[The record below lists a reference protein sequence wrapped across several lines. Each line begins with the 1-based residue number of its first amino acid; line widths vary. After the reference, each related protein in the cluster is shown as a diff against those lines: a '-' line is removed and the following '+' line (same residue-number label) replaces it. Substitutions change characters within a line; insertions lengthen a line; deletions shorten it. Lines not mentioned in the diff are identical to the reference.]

1 MYEEINEEKLW
12 TIYLSNPYRE
22 GSFSDFK
29 ESVTTDGRTKK
40 QIENEANAASDKA
53 LEMLNQIGGDVLG
66 N

>member
-22 GSFSDFK
+22 GSFTEFK
-29 ESVTTDGRTKK
+29 ESITGDGRSKNV
-40 QIENEANAASDKA
+40 IEKEANEAADSA
-53 LEMLNQIGGDVLG
+53 LEMLNHFGGGTLG